1 MDFLSKEYYINSDSA
16 AIQTLV
22 LKDLG
27 WMDTKESTLLLKKL
41 IMDEPP
47 IGAKGSSNSPIGT
60 LRDSLELA
68 KIMFPEALSL
78 VSLEELKP
86 STYSLLA
93 LLVDSGFVKKPVYE
107 KQFDLILLEAKNEL
121 KRVNAT
127 DDKTYSFSTGML
139 LNYCRLLLPFKE
151 KPEVKAFFDKIYK
164 SKKRQL
170 LIDYIE
176 FNLDRD
182 ITVPDST
189 IKFVTEDREYI
200 IRLVDMLQETENDKL
215 IPNQYMRDSLIAMYC
230 EKKFESKYDSKG
242 KVDTVET
249 VLQKTEIIK
258 GKKYLVY
265 YVKYKRKREQ
275 DPRGTVFVFPD
286 NGVLWPDEFWESSN
300 TMVLE
305 SDEDPIEELDKLYKE
320 IVRSHRRNKYGDNS
334 YDFNSFGSWE

>member
-1 MDFLSKEYYINSDSA
+1 MTKKRVQEIIRDAAEIEKEFITDALPCRLIGMNAVLMCQYIEFVAD
-16 AIQTLV
+16 
-22 LKDLG
+22 
-27 WMDTKESTLLLKKL
+27 
-41 IMDEPP
+41 
-47 IGAKGSSNSPIGT
+47 
-60 LRDSLELA
+60 R
-68 KIMFPEALSL
+68 LSL
-78 VSLEELKP
+78 QLG
-86 STYSLLA
+86 Y
-93 LLVDSGFVKKPVYE
+93 
-107 KQFDLILLEAKNEL
+107 
-121 KRVNAT
+121 
-127 DDKTYSFSTGML
+127 
-139 LNYCRLLLPFKE
+139 
-151 KPEVKAFFDKIYK
+151 DKIYK

-170 LIDYIE
+170 LINYIE

-200 IRLVDMLQETENDKL
+200 IRLVNMLQETENHKL
-215 IPNQYMRDSLIAMYC
+215 IPIQYTRDSLIAIYC
-230 EKKFESKYDSKG
+230 EKKFESKYDNKG

-249 VLQKTEIIK
+249 LLQKTEIIK